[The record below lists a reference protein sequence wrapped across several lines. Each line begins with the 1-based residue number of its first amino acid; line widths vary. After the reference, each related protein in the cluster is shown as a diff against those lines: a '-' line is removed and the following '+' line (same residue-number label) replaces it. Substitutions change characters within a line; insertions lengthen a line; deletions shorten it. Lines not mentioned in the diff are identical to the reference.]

1 MSPLHSIAVMLAL
14 GGLLVTTAKP
24 DQNRQFDFTG
34 VHDLSRHQWIV
45 LVIVLVL
52 LAIGST
58 IAGISNAGLLARLE

>member
-1 MSPLHSIAVMLAL
+1 MSPLPCIAVMLAL

-24 DQNRQFDFTG
+24 DQNRQFNFTR
-34 VHDLSRHQWIV
+34 VLDLSLHQW
-45 LVIVLVL
+45 IVLVL

>member
-1 MSPLHSIAVMLAL
+1 MSPLPCIAVMLAL

-34 VHDLSRHQWIV
+34 VLDLSRHQW
-45 LVIVLVL
+45 IVLVL

-58 IAGISNAGLLARLE
+58 IAGISNAGLLAKLE

>member
-1 MSPLHSIAVMLAL
+1 MSPLPCIAVMLAL

-34 VHDLSRHQWIV
+34 VRDLSRHQRIV

-58 IAGISNAGLLARLE
+58 IAGISNADPLMD

>member
-1 MSPLHSIAVMLAL
+1 MSPLPCIAVTLAL

-24 DQNRQFDFTG
+24 DQNRQLDFAG
-34 VHDLSRHQWIV
+34 VPDLSRHRWIV

>member
-24 DQNRQFDFTG
+24 DQNRRFDFAG

-45 LVIVLVL
+45 LVIVVVL

-58 IAGISNAGLLARLE
+58 SAGISNAGLLARLE

>member
-1 MSPLHSIAVMLAL
+1 MSPLPWIAVMLAL

-24 DQNRQFDFTG
+24 DQNWEFDFTG
-34 VHDLSRHQWIV
+34 VLDLSRHKWIV

-52 LAIGST
+52 IAVGST